1 MNRKRILL
9 SLTFLAVAAVFFG
22 YYWYNKPM
30 DKLGGLKSMY
40 KLSAKE
46 LYQEFDSNED
56 LATKKYQEKVV
67 EVSGKIDTTSTNE
80 TGGLTIILS
89 TEGEMGSISCEMDM
103 NSKTI
108 KTSFIRGEQITLKGM
123 CAGKL
128 IDVVLNRCVIK

>member
-9 SLTFLAVAAVFFG
+9 GLVFVAIVAAYFG
-22 YYWYNKPM
+22 YYLYNKPM
-30 DKLGGLKSMY
+30 DKLSDLKSMY

-46 LYQEFDSNED
+46 LYLEFDSNEE

-67 EVSGKIDTTSTNE
+67 EVSGKIDTTSTNA

-89 TEGEMGSISCEMDM
+89 TEGEMGSISCEMDV
-103 NSKTI
+103 NSKTF
-108 KTSFIRGEQITLKGM
+108 KTSFTRGEQITLKGM